1 MEIIDHIRSIVA
13 QKLTDPSQFLVE
25 VVAKGHKGP
34 KKVLVI
40 IDGDKG
46 VTIDD
51 CANLSR
57 ELSKAFDDAQFF
69 EESYMLEVSTPG
81 VDQPL
86 RLKRQ
91 YQKHIGRK
99 LKVSAQQQT
108 TEGKLVDMDDE
119 KIKLE
124 QEIGAGKKKEIKII
138 EIPFSDIDKT
148 FVLVSFK

>member
-1 MEIIDHIRSIVA
+1 MEFAEEIKNIITR
-13 QKLTDPSQFLVE
+13 KLADPSQFLVE
-25 VVAKGHKGP
+25 VIAKGHKGP
-34 KKVLVI
+34 KKVLVV

-124 QEIGAGKKKEIKII
+124 QEIGAGKKKEVKII

>member
-25 VVAKGHKGP
+25 VIAKGHKGP
-34 KKVLVI
+34 KKVLVV

-124 QEIGAGKKKEIKII
+124 QEIGAGKKKEVKII

>member
-25 VVAKGHKGP
+25 VIAKGHKGP
-34 KKVLVI
+34 KKVLVV

-124 QEIGAGKKKEIKII
+124 QEIGAGKKKEVRII